1 LRKSDARNDNFRIPF
16 NVPAL
21 AGSKSEALNE
31 MDGTLELNLWSTG
44 LKTMAMLFI
53 VLGLLVLVLYF
64 MKKFLMSRRGNQ
76 GNLFIKVL
84 SSLHLSP
91 KVRIEVVEILGEKI
105 VLGLTPGHISF
116 LTKVGGLTPSPL
128 LSPSE
133 QDDGGQERDE
143 KGNS

>member
-1 LRKSDARNDNFRIPF
+1 
-16 NVPAL
+16 
-21 AGSKSEALNE
+21 
-31 MDGTLELNLWSTG
+31 MDGTVELNLWSTG

-64 MKKFLMSRRGNQ
+64 MKKFLMSRRRNP

-116 LTKVGGLTPSPL
+116 LTKVGGLTDGGKAISGESLTPSPR

-133 QDDGGQERDE
+133 QDDGGQSRDE